1 MTPFALYVR
10 TGLEHIADLNAYDH
24 ILFVVALCAVYDWR
38 SWRSVLILV
47 TAFTLG
53 HSVTLALATLDW
65 ITFSSSL
72 IELLIPISIILTC
85 IYNLVSRTNTEAFD
99 RYKYLIA
106 LGFGL
111 IHGMGFSNFLKEL
124 LGSSGEIIMPLLA
137 FNIGIELGQLI
148 IVAIALT
155 IAYIAMKY
163 AKVNRWNWNVIVSSA
178 TLVIALKLLIDLLS

>member
-1 MTPFALYVR
+1 MTPFTLYVR

-38 SWRSVLILV
+38 AWKSVLILV

-85 IYNLVSRTNTEAFD
+85 IYNLASRRDAATFD

-124 LGSSGEIIMPLLA
+124 LGSSGDILMPLFA

-148 IVAIALT
+148 IVVIALSV
-155 IAYIAMKY
+155 AYIAMRY
-163 AKVNRWNWNVIVSSA
+163 LKVSRWHWNLIVSCG
-178 TLVIALKLLIDLLS
+178 TLLIALKLLIDLLS

>member
-10 TGLEHIADLNAYDH
+10 TGLEHIADLGAYDH

-38 SWRSVLILV
+38 AWKSVLILV
-47 TAFTLG
+47 TAFTVG

-72 IELLIPISIILTC
+72 IEILIPVSIILTC
-85 IYNLVSRTNTEAFD
+85 IYNLVSRQRVATFD
-99 RYKYLIA
+99 RYKYIIA

-124 LGSSGEIIMPLLA
+124 LGGSSEILMPLFA

-148 IVAIALT
+148 IVAVALSV
-155 IAYIAMKY
+155 AFIAMRY
-163 AKVNRWNWNVIVSSA
+163 LKVSRWNWNLIVSCG
-178 TLVIALKLLIDLLS
+178 TLAIALKLLIDLLG

>member
-38 SWRSVLILV
+38 SWKSVLILV

-72 IELLIPISIILTC
+72 IELLIPVSIILTC
-85 IYNLVSRTNTEAFD
+85 VYNLVSRTNTEAFD

-163 AKVNRWNWNVIVSSA
+163 AKVNRWTWNVIVSSA

>member
-85 IYNLVSRTNTEAFD
+85 IYNLVSRTNTEVFD
-99 RYKYLIA
+99 RCKYLIA